1 MTLPLLEYPAS
12 SQNQRVK
19 GFEVGGDDQPL
30 IYSTEN
36 LLSQSDM
43 GNLIDA
49 AYRRVINEQ
58 QMTASNRNPYL
69 ESQLRAGQITVREF
83 IRGLATS
90 DTFRRRNLEASNNYR
105 FVQMC
110 VQRLLGRDTYNDRE
124 KYAWSIVLATKGLQ
138 GFIDALLSSDEYLE
152 NFGDDTV
159 PYQRRRVIPQR
170 STGDIPFEHMPRYGS
185 DRLATLTALGN
196 NYSATGSGSGS
207 DRLASRQRPLP
218 PFVNQLGGLV
228 AKGGAILVG
237 ALFVAV
243 LFEILQAAR

>member
-1 MTLPLLEYPAS
+1 MTIPLLEYPAS

-19 GFEVGGDDQPL
+19 GFEVGSDDQP
-30 IYSTEN
+30 IVYSSEN
-36 LLSQSDM
+36 LLSESDM
-43 GNLIDA
+43 GNLIAA

-138 GFIDALLSSDEYLE
+138 GFIDALLASDEYIE

-170 STGDIPFEHMPRYGS
+170 AIGDISFEHMPRYGS
-185 DRLATLTALGN
+185 DRLATLQALGN
-196 NYSATGSGSGS
+196 NYAATGSGGQF
-207 DRLASRQRPLP
+207 ASRQRPLP
-218 PFVNQLGGLV
+218 PFVTKLGGVLATGGVILV
-228 AKGGAILVG
+228 A
-237 ALFVAV
+237 ALFIAAVA
-243 LFEILQAAR
+243 EIAQSYM